1 MAVRACAAGAIY
13 AVAYHDPDH
22 AIPLF
27 RRLIESEDALL
38 GTSDVERYIHHSLRG
53 HFAAM
58 EPVIQRMLDSEVE
71 AVCEAGGRLACLAV
85 FHHFEA
91 ALKLAEKA
99 ISGSDKARLG
109 VAQVASNN
117 IGSADTREWCEQ
129 TLLPLFSDD
138 SQSVRHEA
146 ASSFRSLEGV
156 PPEEYE
162 ELINHFIASPA
173 FEEDSF
179 SLTHYLLET
188 NYRIPAITI
197 AVCERFLER
206 FSGEARDISTSRA
219 VDSRTVSSLVYR
231 TYAQHDEMEL
241 QSSCLDLIDSM
252 CIEGVYDALRGIADF
267 ER

>member
-1 MAVRACAAGAIY
+1 MRRGSCLKGRNLAHGVPGVVGGVGLRHGDNISL
-13 AVAYHDPDH
+13 PDSV
-22 AIPLF
+22 IV
-27 RRLIESEDALL
+27 
-38 GTSDVERYIHHSLRG
+38 TSRPVKLSD
-53 HFAAM
+53 FAEHYRIM
-58 EPVIQRMLDSEVE
+58 
-71 AVCEAGGRLACLAV
+71 
-85 FHHFEA
+85 
-91 ALKLAEKA
+91 
-99 ISGSDKARLG
+99 
-109 VAQVASNN
+109 
-117 IGSADTREWCEQ
+117 SADSDFR
-129 TLLPLFSDD
+129 FS
-138 SQSVRHEA
+138 
-146 ASSFRSLEGV
+146 
-156 PPEEYE
+156 EEYE

-231 TYAQHDEMEL
+231 TYAQHDEVEL